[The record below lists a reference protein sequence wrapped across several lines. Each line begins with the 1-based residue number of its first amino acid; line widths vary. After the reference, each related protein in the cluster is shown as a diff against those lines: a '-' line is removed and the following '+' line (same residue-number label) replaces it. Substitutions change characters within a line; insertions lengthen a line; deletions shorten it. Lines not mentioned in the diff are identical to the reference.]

1 MSDVLDRICA
11 DADIYVQT
19 VIRSDLIEKSPS
31 TRMRDVLDYHSDVAQ
46 AGETAARNRV
56 KKLVLNHF
64 VPPPPPGK
72 EAVWAA
78 DATARFSGV
87 VLVADDLLEVSC

>member
-1 MSDVLDRICA
+1 M
-11 DADIYVQT
+11 QT

-72 EAVWAA
+72 EAEWAA
-78 DATARFSGV
+78 DAGAISAWCWWQM
-87 VLVADDLLEVSC
+87 VAGGKLLAVRAHVRGSRQSTRHR